1 MKVIDMDN
9 VLELKTVNQLQEFSF
24 FIPGYQ
30 RGYKWGLKEIK
41 ELLNDISDFLPRLIN
56 ESDDKTWYC
65 LQPVIVKARGDNT
78 YEVIDGQQRLTTLY
92 LILYYLNQD
101 FVESRRDKLF
111 ELKYETRDDSSK
123 YLVHVCLE
131 GPEAAVYYR
140 GKGEITNNNSVV
152 IYLPDYVKNL
162 ATDFKRQP
170 EKGITGIPTWLR
182 VAVLDAKHPGMTY
195 YLPKTPALKE
205 QPCGVL
211 SFVTVPTT

>member
-123 YLVHVCLE
+123 YLNDLNETIVNKDNIDYFYISNAYKIIAGWFE
-131 GPEAAVYYR
+131 NKG
-140 GKGEITNNNSVV
+140 GNFDKGEFRSKLKFNSKV
-152 IYLPDYVKNL
+152 IWYLSTENDSI
-162 ATDFKRQP
+162 AIFKRIKIFFL
-170 EKGITGIPTWLR
+170 EC
-182 VAVLDAKHPGMTY
+182 
-195 YLPKTPALKE
+195 YLIIIKI
-205 QPCGVL
+205 
-211 SFVTVPTT
+211 